1 MNGCFQQVQLELT
14 RSFVENQDGSFDP
27 YIPKSVDP
35 SITSGK
41 TDPCLPTL
49 KPLELRTFLQIG
61 QTEGT
66 DPASSIPFIIEWTPD
81 VLPQAKFGEL
91 SLQFRFGHQR
101 HPALPLPSVER
112 QCNGKRAVS
121 GIQLSATTMQP
132 RRKKTKVVST
142 VVPVPLEASI
152 AANEMD
158 AKEGEPLQ
166 NLRLD
171 FDGVAPLNDSEFQEL
186 TKSVP

>member
-1 MNGCFQQVQLELT
+1 MLMQVQLELT

-27 YIPKSVDP
+27 YIPKTVDP

-41 TDPCLPTL
+41 TDHGLPTL
-49 KPLELRTFLQIG
+49 KPLELRTFLQVG
-61 QTEGT
+61 QLEG
-66 DPASSIPFIIEWTPD
+66 DPSVSIPFTIEWTPD
-81 VLPQAKFGEL
+81 FLPQSKFGEL

-101 HPALPLPSVER
+101 HPGQPLSSGER
-112 QCNGKRAVS
+112 NGKRAVCS
-121 GIQLSATTMQP
+121 MPVTLSSNTMLSHSP
-132 RRKKTKVVST
+132 RRKKAKVT
-142 VVPVPLEASI
+142 PPAPTLPAP
-152 AANEMD
+152 AAIPTNDID